1 MTQRQINELFFFSI
15 FFSFFN
21 VQIALFTLI
30 IFLGEI
36 LPVAKRLS
44 KCHSL
49 PFSCKMKTIIVTTV
63 ATHSVCSF
71 IRSTQIHFLIISV
84 VK

>member
-1 MTQRQINELFFFSI
+1 MTQRQINEPFFLVF

-36 LPVAKRLS
+36 LPIQPRGFQNV
-44 KCHSL
+44 
-49 PFSCKMKTIIVTTV
+49 
-63 ATHSVCSF
+63 
-71 IRSTQIHFLIISV
+71 IHFHFLA
-84 VK
+84 K